1 MSSVNVKR
9 TSSILFFLR
18 VVKLL
23 VSLITVSLTAKYF
36 GVSVEKDAWLLVIA
50 LISSITLLVWGP
62 INETFRAK
70 FIFIKEH
77 DGEMIALKSSSSLLC
92 GIIIITLFLI
102 TILAVCAPLIAN
114 FSAHDL
120 GKSGIEWFLSIF
132 LFLLPSLLIDELN
145 NISASI
151 LNAYNIF
158 YIPEIVGSITSAIY
172 IVVLLWLAPLI
183 GIYSIVVGQYISTIT
198 LLCVLL
204 VYIRRQHIFQIRWFL
219 KPSFQLVKPFL
230 YYALPFFFPYAIGQI
245 NYFTER
251 WLATLLGVGN
261 LSILDYSRRFTVI
274 LQTVIGSVLT
284 TLMVPLLA
292 KSHMSGKTSD
302 FNLIVK
308 QNVTVIYGIM
318 LLAIPFL
325 FGASYPIC
333 DFLYHRGDVTMKDI
347 QDITQICQYY
357 ALAFLGVIIY
367 IIFGNILLASEKG
380 KIYAFWGVMAQL
392 VVIII
397 NFGFVSYSGLAIFP
411 CSLGLVH
418 LIVGGIMW
426 SKGKSWST
434 ELLKIIIR
442 NNILIITVSFGIYL
456 LSKHIYPLA
465 AIPNILLC
473 IATTLIS
480 ALLLSQFIGINSW
493 SLLKKVLQ
501 KVK

>member
-1 MSSVNVKR
+1 M
-9 TSSILFFLR
+9 
-18 VVKLL
+18 L
-23 VSLITVSLTAKYF
+23 VSLVTVSLTAKYF

-70 FIFIKEH
+70 FIFLKEH
-77 DGEMIALKSSSSLLC
+77 DGENIALRSASSLLC
-92 GIIIITLFLI
+92 GIIIITILLI
-102 TILAVCAPLIAN
+102 TVLAVCAPLIAN

-145 NISASI
+145 NISTSI
-151 LNAYNIF
+151 LNAYNVF

-172 IVVLLWLAPLI
+172 IVVLLWLAPII
-183 GIYSIVVGQYISTIT
+183 GIYSIVVGQYIATIT
-198 LLCVLL
+198 LLVVLF
-204 VYIRRQHIFQIRWFL
+204 VYLRRQHIFHIRWFL
-219 KPSFQLVKPFL
+219 KPSFQLVKPFV

-274 LQTVIGSVLT
+274 LQTVVGSVLT

-302 FNLIVK
+302 FNMIVK

-325 FGASYPIC
+325 FGAAYPIC
-333 DFLYHRGDVTMKDI
+333 DFLYHRGDITVRDI
-347 QDITQICQYY
+347 QNITQICQFY

-380 KIYAFWGVMAQL
+380 KIYAFWGVIAQI
-392 VVIII
+392 VVIAT
-397 NFGFVSYSGLAIFP
+397 NFGFVSYLGLVIFP
-411 CSLGLVH
+411 FSLGLVH
-418 LIVGGIMW
+418 LIIGGIMW

-434 ELLKIIIR
+434 ELLKTIIR
-442 NNILIITVSFGIYL
+442 NNILIILLSYGVHL
-456 LSKHIYPLA
+456 LSKHIYPIA

-473 IATTLIS
+473 VATILS
-480 ALLLSQFIGINSW
+480 GAVLLSPLIGINSW
-493 SLLKKVLQ
+493 SLLKRTLQ
-501 KVK
+501 KVKSRG